1 VIVTRRVGIKL
12 AAILLATVVVQV
24 SFFSY
29 LQILG
34 TTPDI
39 TPVVVGGLGLL
50 GGGVV
55 GAVCGFAT
63 GLALDATLLQ
73 TLGVSSLILLSIGYL
88 AGRYRETTTVV
99 GRYAPAA
106 VVGGLTLLGAAALA
120 AIELTLGVDTPISGL
135 ILREI
140 VVKGLLA
147 FVLALG
153 IVPILRFALRAALV
167 EDEYGAPIGSRPPAR
182 VLRRV
187 PSIRMP
193 RLPKVS
199 RRNRARTRA
208 RATRTRNSEVEIR
221 GGVA

>member
-1 VIVTRRVGIKL
+1 VIVTRRVGLKL
-12 AAILLATVVVQV
+12 AGILLAAVVLQV

-29 LQILG
+29 LEFFG

-55 GAVCGFAT
+55 GAVCGFAAGMT
-63 GLALDATLLQ
+63 LDATLLQ

-88 AGRYRETTTVV
+88 AGRYRETTKVV

-106 VVGGLTLLGAAALA
+106 VLGGLTLLGSAALA
-120 AIELTLGVDTPISGL
+120 AVELTLGVDTPVSGL
-135 ILREI
+135 VLREI

-147 FVLALG
+147 FILALG

-167 EDEYGAPIGSRPPAR
+167 EDEYGAPIGSRPAPR
-182 VLRRV
+182 LLRRLPSLSL
-187 PSIRMP
+187 PSIS
-193 RLPKVS
+193 LPSLS
-199 RRNRARTRA
+199 RRSKTSRRPSRTR
-208 RATRTRNSEVEIR
+208 RDELRGEV
-221 GGVA
+221 V

>member
-1 VIVTRRVGIKL
+1 MIVTRRVGLKL
-12 AAILLATVVVQV
+12 AGILLAAVVLQV

-29 LQILG
+29 LEFFG

-55 GAVCGFAT
+55 GAVCGFAAGMT
-63 GLALDATLLQ
+63 LDATLLQ

-88 AGRYRETTTVV
+88 AGRYRETTKVV

-106 VVGGLTLLGAAALA
+106 VVGGLTLLGSAALA
-120 AIELTLGVDTPISGL
+120 AVELTLGVDTAVSGL
-135 ILREI
+135 VFREI

-147 FVLALG
+147 FILALG

-167 EDEYGAPIGSRPPAR
+167 EDEYGAPIGSRPGPR
-182 VLRRV
+182 VFR
-187 PSIRMP
+187 
-193 RLPKVS
+193 RLPSFSFPSVSLPSLS
-199 RRNRARTRA
+199 RRSKPSSRRPSRG
-208 RATRTRNSEVEIR
+208 RRDELRGEV
-221 GGVA
+221 V